1 VAELSALDAVT
12 EAVESGAGLP
22 EVVRAAARALDASLA
37 VTDAQGGTLAVA
49 ARSPAEERSLLAGGD
64 GVSSI
69 PLRVA
74 DAVVGS
80 LHVRARTEPSVSMR
94 RLLVTMIASEVER
107 VRAPGRASEN
117 AAADFLR
124 AILAREL
131 SNSEELLA
139 RGRELS
145 LELQD
150 GASMI
155 VARAHPQAPTED
167 GWRSRVRAV
176 AERGA
181 RAVVSRSI
189 AALTEREGGGA
200 PRAAGDTA
208 AGGTPATRGRTPG
221 PEGWVGV
228 GGAEVLLLVPG
239 GEEAVAARAAES
251 VLRELQAGLPGC
263 TFAVGR
269 SRIAESPSDL
279 PRAAS
284 EALLAANVAEGGG
297 FDPAHPALAFE
308 QTGAYRLLLSTMSD
322 NPRELQRFYAE
333 TVEPLVAYDE
343 QYETEL
349 VRTLETFL
357 DADGNVAGTAQRL
370 FTHRHTIYYRLER
383 VRELSGLD
391 VGSSDG
397 REKLSLGLKA
407 MRVLGIAHTGGPAS
421 EAGAGAGRVPRGPRR
436 S

>member
-1 VAELSALDAVT
+1 MAELAALDAVT

-80 LHVRARTEPSVSMR
+80 LHVRARTEPSASMR

-131 SNSEELLA
+131 SGSEELLA

-167 GWRSRVRAV
+167 GWRPRVRAV

-181 RAVVSRSI
+181 RAVVSRSL
-189 AALTEREGGGA
+189 AALTERESATPSPATGA
-200 PRAAGDTA
+200 PAARGK
-208 AGGTPATRGRTPG
+208 ATG
-221 PEGWVGV
+221 PEGWIGV
-228 GGAEVLLLVPG
+228 GGGAAGAEVLLLVPG
-239 GEEAVAARAAES
+239 GTEAIAARAADS

-269 SRIAESPSDL
+269 SRIAEDPSDL

-297 FDPAHPALAFE
+297 QDGALAFE

-421 EAGAGAGRVPRGPRR
+421 EAGAGGGRVPRGSRR